1 MFLVIAATAVACYG
15 AVYAT
20 RLFKLRKEV
29 ARNVYLP
36 PENHLSWTADLR
48 PGSIP
53 VGRRPAM
60 HWRVVQW
67 TALLLNLPIAADAL
81 CPHGVI
87 M

>member
-20 RLFKLRKEV
+20 RLFKLRNEF

-36 PENHLSWTADLR
+36 PEDHPSWTAEPW

-53 VGRRPAM
+53 VEQTPSHALAGCAMDGPVAQPAY
-60 HWRVVQW
+60 R
-67 TALLLNLPIAADAL
+67 
-81 CPHGVI
+81 C
-87 M
+87 